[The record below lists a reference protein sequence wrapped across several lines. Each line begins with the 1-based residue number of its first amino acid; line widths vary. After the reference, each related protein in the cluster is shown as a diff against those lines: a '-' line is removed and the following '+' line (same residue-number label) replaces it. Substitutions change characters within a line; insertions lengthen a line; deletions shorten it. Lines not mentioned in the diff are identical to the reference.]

1 MTISGFTMVR
11 NAGKY
16 YFPIKACIESALP
29 LVDEFIVALGDG
41 DEGDDTLAQIE
52 SINSP
57 KIKIFHRKWDEQL
70 FKDGAVFRAE
80 TTFAL
85 QQCKGDWCLYLQAD
99 EVLHE
104 KDFASIKSS
113 CEKYLNDKRVEG
125 MLFNYHHFFGDYKHV
140 VRSHGWC
147 SEEIRIVRNGLG
159 IESYKDAISF
169 RLNDR
174 KLKVVEIPVSIFHYG
189 WVRPP
194 ALMVQKRKEQDSMHH
209 GKESAQLIFQKKA
222 KSFDYGPLGQL
233 ELFENEHPAVMKY
246 WIAKHNWKDDLN
258 YGKSYATLNRPR
270 LKHEQ
275 LRYRIQSFF
284 ENRFMGGKQL
294 FGFENWERL

>member
-16 YFPIKACIESALP
+16 YFPIKASIESALP

-41 DEGDDTLAQIE
+41 DEGDETLAQIL

-104 KDFASIKSS
+104 KDFATIKSS
-113 CEKYLNDKRVEG
+113 CEKYLGDTKVEG
-125 MLFNYHHFFGDYKHV
+125 MLFNYLHFFGDYEHV

-169 RLNDR
+169 RR
-174 KLKVVEIPVSIFHYG
+174 KEEKLKVVEIAATIYHYG

-209 GKESAQLIFQKKA
+209 GKEATELAFVKKE
-222 KSFDYGPLGQL
+222 KVFDYGPLGRL
-233 ELFENEHPAVMKY
+233 EIFRNSHPEAMKS
-246 WIAKHNWKDDLN
+246 WMAKHNWKEDLN
-258 YGKSYATLNRPR
+258 YGNSYASLNRPR

-275 LRYRIQSFF
+275 IRYRIQSFF
-284 ENRFMGGKQL
+284 ENKFMRGKHL